1 MQNSF
6 LFTQDIPNYDMLEQI
21 FFFLRV
27 FQQCTDLKKLIFK
40 IQFVIFHGGLM
51 T

>member
-21 FFFLRV
+21 FFFFKSISTMYR
-27 FQQCTDLKKLIFK
+27 FEKTDF
-40 IQFVIFHGGLM
+40 
-51 T
+51 